1 MSNGWY
7 NMHNTNFFAYT
18 LLFTSTKIGFYNIN
32 APRVFFV
39 VIRFWVHD
47 LEEVSEMMKFAQ
59 IQVIYHKNDQ
69 LCKK

>member
-1 MSNGWY
+1 MDGITCTIRTFLHTRYFSHRQKCVG
-7 NMHNTNFFAYT
+7 
-18 LLFTSTKIGFYNIN
+18 SYNIN
-32 APRVFFV
+32 VPRVFFV